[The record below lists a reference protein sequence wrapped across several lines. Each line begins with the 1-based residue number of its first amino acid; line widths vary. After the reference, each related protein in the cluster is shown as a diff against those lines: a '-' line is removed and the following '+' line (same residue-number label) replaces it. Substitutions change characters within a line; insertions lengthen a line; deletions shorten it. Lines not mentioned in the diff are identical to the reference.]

1 MFFCLLKLQKKMFPE
16 TTPKIIY
23 KIAPIL
29 GSILEAN
36 NPSPQPSWSWSG
48 TNPRWGPK
56 DLRWMV
62 CSFRPERVGA
72 HSLVAAKNCQKLLVA
87 AKNGRYLVSIFFLD
101 RARSWYSS
109 RFSFGT
115 GCGTSTLARQAS
127 SVPFRNSLA
136 RQGV

>member
-1 MFFCLLKLQKKMFPE
+1 LNHDSENTFISKAQGVNFGKAKCFLFVEIAKKMFPE

-36 NPSPQPSWSWSG
+36 NLSPQPSWSWSG

-72 HSLVAAKNCQKLLVA
+72 HSLVAAKNCQQLQLFFPPKGLA
-87 AKNGRYLVSIFFLD
+87 GRTCCL
-101 RARSWYSS
+101 
-109 RFSFGT
+109 
-115 GCGTSTLARQAS
+115 
-127 SVPFRNSLA
+127 
-136 RQGV
+136 